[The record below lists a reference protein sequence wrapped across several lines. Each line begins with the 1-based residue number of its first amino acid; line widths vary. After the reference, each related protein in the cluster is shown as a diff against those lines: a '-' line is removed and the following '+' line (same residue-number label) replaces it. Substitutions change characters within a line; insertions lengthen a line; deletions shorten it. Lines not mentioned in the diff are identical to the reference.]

1 MSIFAKSVLL
11 KLWLVMV
18 TLVLI
23 VLYFTGFAQT
33 IKLKDLYYT
42 QQLEQLKADAKHV
55 QAGLELGDGEKSG
68 QFLAVMADT
77 LNANIM
83 TMNVQGN
90 IEYCVGMGMDMRD
103 VGRERINVIDHHGIP
118 WKESD
123 LQSVLQGKAVSYRG
137 TYHFLESD
145 VLTVA
150 VPLYKGDEITGAV
163 MLSAALGPL
172 EDRIQDLQR
181 VTHYA
186 GLGGVIF
193 ATFLSLLFSRSLSRP
208 LLKMNQSARAMARGD
223 YSRRVEVKSN
233 DEIGLLSKSLNSLAT
248 ELQDKIATLEKQD
261 QTRREFV
268 ANVSHELR
276 TPLSIMQGYTEAL
289 IDEMA
294 GSEAERQ
301 KYLGN
306 IHEEILRLRR
316 LVGEILD
323 LQKIEAGWQGTKMGE
338 VSLSVIAERVADKFQ
353 TRAEE
358 KKIHLAKNFTP
369 AMSKIY
375 ANPDRLEQVLINL
388 LDNAIRVTPDGG
400 EVKIEVNERP
410 SEFYVAVGDTGP
422 GIPPEEQSFIWE
434 RFYKVDKSRTRTGG
448 GTGLGLAIVKEIVEA
463 HGGTIELASEL
474 GRGSVFSF
482 VIPKRR
488 I

>member
-1 MSIFAKSVLL
+1 
-11 KLWLVMV
+11 
-18 TLVLI
+18 
-23 VLYFTGFAQT
+23 
-33 IKLKDLYYT
+33 
-42 QQLEQLKADAKHV
+42 
-55 QAGLELGDGEKSG
+55 
-68 QFLAVMADT
+68 
-77 LNANIM
+77 
-83 TMNVQGN
+83 
-90 IEYCVGMGMDMRD
+90 
-103 VGRERINVIDHHGIP
+103 
-118 WKESD
+118 
-123 LQSVLQGKAVSYRG
+123 
-137 TYHFLESD
+137 
-145 VLTVA
+145 
-150 VPLYKGDEITGAV
+150 
-163 MLSAALGPL
+163 
-172 EDRIQDLQR
+172 
-181 VTHYA
+181 
-186 GLGGVIF
+186 
-193 ATFLSLLFSRSLSRP
+193 
-208 LLKMNQSARAMARGD
+208 
-223 YSRRVEVKSN
+223 VKSN

-248 ELQDKIATLEKQD
+248 ELQEKIAALEQQD
-261 QTRREFV
+261 RTRREFV

-369 AMSKIY
+369 AMSKVY

-410 SEFYVAVGDTGP
+410 SDIYVAVGDTGP

-474 GRGSVFSF
+474 GKGSVFSF